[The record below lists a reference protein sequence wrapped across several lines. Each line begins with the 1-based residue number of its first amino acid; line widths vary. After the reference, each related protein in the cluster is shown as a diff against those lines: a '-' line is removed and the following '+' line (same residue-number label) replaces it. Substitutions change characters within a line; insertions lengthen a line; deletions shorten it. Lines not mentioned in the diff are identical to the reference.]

1 MKRKLLK
8 QMLSEWRAN
17 VWLVVELVVVIM
29 ALQVI
34 FTALYTFYSL
44 HDAGNSVD
52 LRDIYVAN
60 LNVIGSESDEY
71 TPYDSLH
78 SRRTDVDMLL
88 AKLRVNPNVEIVAT
102 GIRQSLPY
110 NYNFWGSTLTLKQD
124 GDKENLSYYV
134 NRRQMSPEMIRVLGI
149 CGVNGETP
157 DSLAALLAK
166 GDILI
171 SPSEKYAFDGIEDP
185 CLMSGKNV
193 VAGWD
198 TLKTY
203 HVGAVAHGL
212 KRTDYEPLFA
222 GVCYEPLDPSDASV
236 IAFRVKHGLGRRFAE
251 TLSDSEMQAGNLY
264 LTDLQSLADMRDSCQ
279 VDINQSIRN
288 FTVCAIFMMMVIFLG
303 FLGVFWF
310 RTQQRVTEIAVRKV
324 HGATTGAIY
333 ARFFAEGLIMLG
345 VAVILTIPFTY
356 WMIQGDIMNLFD
368 MPSGVTTVVAGAV
381 ITVVTLVVL
390 ILAGVYAPARKATRV
405 NPADALKDM

>member
-1 MKRKLLK
+1 
-8 QMLSEWRAN
+8 MLSEWRTN
-17 VWLVVELVVVIM
+17 IWLVVELVVVIM

-44 HDAGNSVD
+44 HDTGNGID
-52 LRDIYVAN
+52 LRDIYVAR
-60 LNVIGSESDEY
+60 LNVIDSGSDEY
-71 TPYDSLH
+71 TPYDSVH
-78 SRRTDVDMLL
+78 SKRTDMDMLL
-88 AKLRVNPNVEIVAT
+88 AKLRDNPNVEIVAT
-102 GIRQSLPY
+102 GTTQSLPY
-110 NYNFWGSTLTLKQD
+110 NYNFWGSSLTLKQD
-124 GDKENLSYYV
+124 GDKENLSYFV
-134 NRRQMSPEMIRVLGI
+134 NRRMMSPEMIRVLGI
-149 CGVNGETP
+149 HGIKGETP

-171 SPSEKYAFDGIEDP
+171 SPGERYAFDGIKDP
-185 CLMSGKNV
+185 GLMSGKDV

-212 KRTDYEPLFA
+212 RRTDYEPMFA
-222 GVCYEPLDPSDASV
+222 GTCYEPLDPSDVSV
-236 IAFRVKHGLGRRFAE
+236 IAFRVKPGQGRRFAE
-251 TLSDSEMQAGNLY
+251 SLSDRDMQAGNLY
-264 LTDLQSLADMRDSCQ
+264 LTDLQSIEDMRDSCQ

-288 FTVCAIFMMMVIFLG
+288 FTVCAVFMMMVIFLG

-368 MPSGVTTVVAGAV
+368 MPSGVTTVVVGAV
-381 ITVVTLVVL
+381 ITVVTLAVL